1 MPDDTTPH
9 GGEALHPPPDRA
21 TIPGSRPDAVLAPLP
36 PDSNRPPLPT
46 GAQAH
51 AADIEDEE
59 ADPVVDTG
67 PGIDAD
73 VDDGKTSV
81 TQQPA

>member
-9 GGEALHPPPDRA
+9 GGEAMHPLPDRA
-21 TIPGSRPDAVLAPLP
+21 TIPAPPPEAALAPLP
-36 PDSNRPPLPT
+36 PDPSRPPLPT
-46 GAQAH
+46 EAQVR

-67 PGIDAD
+67 PGITGDAD
-73 VDDGKTSV
+73 HGKTSV
-81 TQQPA
+81 TRQPA